1 MAALKG
7 QEDMMDFEAAR
18 VKMVDNQIRTT
29 DVTSHSVL
37 SAFLTVPREVFV
49 PEKARALAYIDNDV
63 EIGPGRFL
71 MEASPLAK
79 LLQLAAITKD
89 DAVLEVGC
97 GTGYSSALLSLVA
110 GSVVA
115 LESDEALAGQA
126 KANLSSYANVS
137 VVTGDLEKGS
147 SAGAPYDLIFVNG
160 SVEEVPAALLGQLAE
175 GGRLVT
181 VQGYGNAARAKVFFS
196 ERGAVSENVFF
207 NASVKP
213 LPGFAKLREFVF

>member
-1 MAALKG
+1 MI
-7 QEDMMDFEAAR
+7 DYNTAR
-18 VKMVDNQIRTT
+18 TKMVDNQIRTT

-37 SAFLTVPREVFV
+37 SAFLTVPREAFV
-49 PEKARALAYIDNDV
+49 PEKAKVLAYIDNDV
-63 EIGPGRFL
+63 EICPGRFL

-79 LLQLAAITKD
+79 LLQLAAITKED
-89 DAVLEVGC
+89 TVLEVGC
-97 GTGYSSALLSLVA
+97 GTGYTSALLSLTA

-115 LESDEALAGQA
+115 LESDATLAEQA
-126 KANLSSYANVS
+126 KANLSGYANVS
-137 VVTGDLEKGS
+137 VVAGDLAKGHT
-147 SAGAPYDLIFVNG
+147 AGAPYDLIFVNG
-160 SVEEVPAALLGQLAE
+160 SVEEVPASLLGQLAE

-181 VQGYGNAARAKVFFS
+181 VEGYGNAARAKVFVS